1 MRNIRKEGQAKKNGR
16 SVNHDQSSLKQE
28 HNTPQSSAAQAPLAA
43 VLATARVARVLGLN
57 TIRSTDLVQGVI
69 ELVGF
74 PPRQFT
80 ARTLA
85 RALAPVG
92 VRPTSIRV
100 GSNRRC
106 QGYHVADIL
115 TRINTG
121 GTND

>member
-1 MRNIRKEGQAKKNGR
+1 MKNLRNEGPNNRKGR
-16 SVNHDQSSLKQE
+16 GTNHDQSSNKLKQ
-28 HNTPQSSAAQAPLAA
+28 HTSQPSPAQAPIAA
-43 VLATARVARVLGLN
+43 VLAAARIARVLGLD
-57 TIRSTDLVQGVI
+57 TIKSTDLVQGVI